1 MRASWNVRR
10 TRPKSGLRD
19 WDDEPVDN
27 HGSRAEES
35 ARVDQSCTHRGKVPN
50 FMIVPMIQ
58 VRHQLRLRNIGE
70 VTVRY
75 LNTLEQGLLSMSA

>member
-1 MRASWNVRR
+1 MRVSWNVRR

-35 ARVDQSCTHRGKVPN
+35 ARVDQSCR
-50 FMIVPMIQ
+50 
-58 VRHQLRLRNIGE
+58 GE
-70 VTVRY
+70 VI
-75 LNTLEQGLLSMSA
+75 L